1 MNSPTDRPRDGH
13 SSDENSSTHH
23 SSEQHWIAQHSR
35 PVIFL
40 ILTFGL
46 LGAYLAFT
54 IPVSVFPET
63 NFPRVLIAVDNG
75 VMPIDQMTVTV
86 TRPIE
91 EAVNSVPGLLTVRSI
106 TSRGSAEVDLYFR
119 WDVDMFQTLQY
130 VNAAISRVQAE
141 LPASA
146 KIEAHRLTFAAFPVI
161 GYSMT
166 SDSMPQTKLWEMAT
180 YEMKPRLNRLD
191 GVSTVIVQGGQ
202 EPEFQITPDPAKLL
216 AASVTV
222 SDILDAVRRTNLVD
236 SPGLL
241 ERNHQLYL
249 GLVNGQVKTPE
260 EIANAVIKNTPAGI
274 PVRIGDI
281 STVAADVKPVYTVVT
296 ANGKPAVL
304 LNINRQPDGNTVQV
318 AQEVHDEIDRLRKT
332 LPPGVQIQPFY
343 DQSIIVGDSIKSV
356 RDAILLGLI
365 LASIILV
372 VFLRDWGTSLV
383 AGLVIPV
390 TVMVTFIAL
399 KVMGQTFNLMTLGGL
414 AAAVGLVI
422 DDAIVVVENIVLH
435 RDSGQGRLEAIR
447 SALKEITVPLI
458 GSTITPV
465 VVFIPLIVITGVTGV
480 FFRALA
486 VTMTVSLLTSLALA
500 VTWTPTL
507 SQYFIKGKREKD
519 GHPSSESE
527 AAPGSSAPP
536 ENRQEADSEKNE
548 KEDAMK
554 LLAAEEKHLSGFFL
568 RVVNFHE
575 RWLRRALERPLLLII
590 FSVALIGASYLCY
603 TFSGSD
609 LLPEMDEGGFTID
622 YIMPAGSSLAE
633 TNRVVS
639 HVEAMLREVPE
650 VESTSRRTGLQLG
663 LAAVTEANT
672 GDILVKLKAKR
683 KRTIDDIMSD
693 IRADIK
699 QQEPALDVDFIQVL
713 QDMIGDLTSAPQPI
727 EIKLFSQDPKQL
739 EAWAPKVADAI
750 GKIKGVVD
758 ILNGIDNTIS
768 GPAVTFQV
776 DTSVAARAGFT
787 AEEVALDAAAILEG
801 EPAPTPVVTN
811 DRAYPLR
818 VRFPAA
824 NRASLEAMRD
834 TLLVSSSGHTAT
846 LGALSSVVESPGQ
859 TEVRRENLQRDVAV
873 TARLEGRSLGS
884 GMADVQKVIAGLH
897 IPPSIR
903 VEYGGT
909 YAEQQ
914 RSFHDLVIVLILAV
928 LLLFIVLLFEFGTF
942 AAPIAILSSA
952 LLSTSGVFIALLITR
967 TTFNIS
973 SFMGMIMVIGIVAK
987 NGILLLDADQKM
999 RALGFDTEKAML
1011 QAARRRL
1018 RPIVMTALATI
1029 AGMLP
1034 LAFAIGAGSQML
1046 QPLAIAV
1053 IGGVLISMVLSLI
1066 ITPAVHFYLSGKG
1079 ESAVAPVPASE

>member
-1 MNSPTDRPRDGH
+1 MNSQ
-13 SSDENSSTHH
+13 ENGKKS
-23 SSEQHWIAQHSR
+23 QYWVAQHSR
-35 PVIFL
+35 PVVFL
-40 ILTFGL
+40 ILTLGL

-54 IPVSVFPET
+54 IPVSVFPST
-63 NFPRVLIAVDNG
+63 DFPRILVAVDNG
-75 VMPIDQMTVTV
+75 VMPIDQMMVTI
-86 TRPIE
+86 TRPLE

-130 VNAAISRVQAE
+130 VNAAISRVQPE
-141 LPASA
+141 LPATA
-146 KIEAHRLTFAAFPVI
+146 KIEAHRLTFAAFPI
-161 GYSMT
+161 IAYSLT
-166 SDSMPQTKLWEMAT
+166 SDTTPQTRLWEMAT
-180 YEMKPRLNRLD
+180 YEMKPRLNRLE
-191 GVSTVIVQGGQ
+191 GVSTVIIQGGQ

-216 AASVTV
+216 SAGVTV
-222 SDILDAVRRTNLVD
+222 SDILDTVRKTNLVD

-249 GLVNGQVKTPE
+249 GLVNGQVRTPQ
-260 EIANAVIKNTPAGI
+260 EIANAVIKNTTTGI
-274 PVRIGDI
+274 PVRIGDV
-281 STVAADVKPVYTVVT
+281 STVAASVKPVYTVVT

-318 AQEVHDEIDRLRKT
+318 AQEVHDEIESIKKT
-332 LPPGVQIQPFY
+332 LPPGIRMEPFY
-343 DQSIIVGDSIKSV
+343 DQSIIVEGSINSV

-372 VFLRDWGTSLV
+372 LFLRDWGTSLV

-399 KVMGQTFNLMTLGGL
+399 KLMGETFNLMTLGGL

-435 RDSGQGRLEAIR
+435 RDLGQSRIEAIR
-447 SALKEITVPLI
+447 SALKEITIPLV

-465 VVFIPLIVITGVTGV
+465 VVFIPLIVITGVYGV

-486 VTMTVSLLTSLALA
+486 VTMTVSLLTSLGLA
-500 VTWTPTL
+500 VTWTPNL
-507 SQYFIKGKREKD
+507 SQYFIKGKNEKVD
-519 GHPSSESE
+519 GTSPDATPAPAMQDVEGSHE
-527 AAPGSSAPP
+527 AA
-536 ENRQEADSEKNE
+536 
-548 KEDAMK
+548 K

-575 RWLRRALERPLLLII
+575 RWLRRALERPLLLVV
-590 FSVALIGASYLCY
+590 FSIALIVVSFVCFEL
-603 TFSGSD
+603 TDTD
-609 LLPEMDEGGFTID
+609 LLPEMDEGGFVID
-622 YIMPAGSSLAE
+622 YIMPAGSSLSE
-633 TNRVVS
+633 TNRVVG

-663 LAAVTEANT
+663 LASVTEANT

-683 KRTIDDIMSD
+683 DRDIEEIISD
-693 IRADIK
+693 VRADIK
-699 QQEPALDVDFIQVL
+699 KEEPALAVEFIQVL
-713 QDMIGDLTSAPQPI
+713 QDMIGDLTSAPEPI
-727 EIKLFSQDPKQL
+727 QIKLFSQDPKQL
-739 EAWAPKVADAI
+739 EEWGPKVADAI

-776 DTSVAARAGFT
+776 DPSVAARSGFT
-787 AEEVALDAAAILEG
+787 AEEVAIDASAILEG
-801 EPAPTPVVTN
+801 EPAPTPVVVN
-811 DRAYPLR
+811 DRAYTLR

-834 TLLVSSSGHTAT
+834 TLLVSGTGHTAT
-846 LGALSSVVESPGQ
+846 LGALASIVETPGQ
-859 TEVRRENLQRDVAV
+859 TEIRRENLLRDVAV
-873 TARLEGRSLGS
+873 TARLEGRGLGS
-884 GMADVQKVIAGLH
+884 GMADVQKAVAGLH
-897 IPPSIR
+897 LPASIR
-903 VEYGGT
+903 VVYGGQ

-914 RSFHDLVIVLILAV
+914 QNFHGFAIVLILAV
-928 LLLFIVLLFEFGTF
+928 LLLFIVLLFEFGSF
-942 AAPIAILSSA
+942 GAPIAILASA

-999 RALGFDTEKAML
+999 RGLGESAERAML
-1011 QAARRRL
+1011 LAARRRL
-1018 RPIVMTALATI
+1018 RPITMTALATV

-1066 ITPAVHFYLSGKG
+1066 ITPAVYFYLGGKK
-1079 ESAVAPVPASE
+1079 EDQELSPAAE